1 LPATVTSVF
10 DDCQYIVKKAE
21 KLKLPV
27 NEIYEELVEQCK
39 QGERNAQIRIYE
51 MHAATVFNSCIRIVS
66 SEADAEDIMQE
77 SFIEAFDKIHTFRG
91 EGSFVAWLK
100 RIAVNKSINL
110 LRTKRK
116 SISLEDGAPEVTDNS
131 HDEASISEN
140 IFCRIEEIRAAMD
153 KLPENYRIVLSLQ
166 LLEGYDQEEISEIL
180 GTTHGNVRTRYSRAK
195 QKLLQIIMKER
206 N

>member
-1 LPATVTSVF
+1 M
-10 DDCQYIVKKAE
+10 
-21 KLKLPV
+21 
-27 NEIYEELVEQCK
+27 ELQITDRDKELIGQCK
-39 QGERNAQIRIYE
+39 QGERNAQIKVYE
-51 MHAATVFNSCIRIVS
+51 MHAATVFNTCFRIVS
-66 SEADAEDIMQE
+66 NEADAEDIMQE

-140 IFCRIEEIRAAMD
+140 IFCRLEEIRAAMD